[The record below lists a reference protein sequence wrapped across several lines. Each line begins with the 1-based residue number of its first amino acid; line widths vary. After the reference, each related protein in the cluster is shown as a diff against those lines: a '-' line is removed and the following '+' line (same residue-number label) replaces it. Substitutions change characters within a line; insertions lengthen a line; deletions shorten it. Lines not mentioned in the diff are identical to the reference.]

1 MNLTIRSHNP
11 AWDAEYEVYTEKRE
25 QFRVKTSREGN
36 IQHIRIFD
44 DGDTEIGHVYQ
55 NRTGVTGECLGREL
69 LTVDRRMGLLFR
81 MIPVIESD
89 CFRSCSLARGDIRK
103 RDYDIYTN
111 RRLIHVYPPTY
122 GVVVA
127 CEDFLAR
134 PIEVLVL
141 VLAIEAIA
149 QYT

>member
-1 MNLTIRSHNP
+1 MNLIIRSHDP

-81 MIPVIESD
+81 MIPVIE
-89 CFRSCSLARGDIRK
+89 
-103 RDYDIYTN
+103 
-111 RRLIHVYPPTY
+111 
-122 GVVVA
+122 
-127 CEDFLAR
+127 
-134 PIEVLVL
+134 
-141 VLAIEAIA
+141 
-149 QYT
+149 